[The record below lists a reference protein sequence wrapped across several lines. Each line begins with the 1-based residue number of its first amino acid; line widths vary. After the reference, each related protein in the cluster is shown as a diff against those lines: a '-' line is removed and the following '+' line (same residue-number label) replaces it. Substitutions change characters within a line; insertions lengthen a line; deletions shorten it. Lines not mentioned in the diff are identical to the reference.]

1 MPAPDHSHAPLLY
14 VWGPSEEETSWPA
27 WEPANL
33 ALVPYPVPSPGPW
46 PDTWATRGP
55 HVGHMPH
62 FPWCSAW
69 LCPDNLASIGAQMKS
84 PASSGPQLPTRWGE
98 MALWPQG
105 SAPTRMMWPLP
116 MRGSCRS
123 YQVSRE
129 LELGQTS

>member
-1 MPAPDHSHAPLLY
+1 
-14 VWGPSEEETSWPA
+14 
-27 WEPANL
+27 
-33 ALVPYPVPSPGPW
+33 
-46 PDTWATRGP
+46 
-55 HVGHMPH
+55 
-62 FPWCSAW
+62 
-69 LCPDNLASIGAQMKS
+69 MKS
-84 PASSGPQLPTRWGE
+84 LASSGPQLPTRWGE